1 MILYQFG
8 QKPSLRQQHLGQG
21 RSNRNLVTSLPANTT
36 ISGIITVARSRPV
49 VNAIEAWISP
59 IGWQRLTMLD
69 LVIKNGQVIDG
80 SGSPGF
86 HSSVLVE
93 NERVAIHRGDASHLE
108 AARVIDA
115 TGLVVCPGFID
126 LHSHA
131 GLTILG
137 EPHHDP
143 KVRQGVT
150 TELVGIDG
158 ISHAPFKSQGELHRY
173 IWLDSGLN
181 GYPPLPADW
190 LTVAELLS
198 KYDNKVAINMAYIL
212 GNSPVRIW
220 GVGWNDRTATG
231 HELEEM
237 KSVVREAMEEGAW
250 GLSTGLDYP
259 PGSYA
264 DTDEL
269 VALSEVA
276 ASLGGI
282 YHTHTRASLR
292 ARGVLAPWEEAV
304 EIGRCSGIPVH
315 LTHYRQPGQGVG
327 SHHDFLGLVDNSR
340 DEGLD
345 VTFDC
350 YTYPYSGTTVTIGLP
365 HWAKDGG
372 PERLMAALQ
381 DADDRARM
389 KRELSRERL
398 ENNWLTNFTRPQNK
412 KYEGRLITD
421 IAEMRG
427 QDPEDALF
435 DLLVEENLGIST
447 VGLGT
452 NPQTLPAFVSHP
464 YGMIASDAILF
475 GEYPNPRTYGC
486 FPMVLAE
493 FVRAEKHL
501 RLTEAIRKMT
511 SFPAQRLGLPDRGL
525 LRDGFKADI
534 VIFNPDT
541 VKTHATR
548 EDPKH
553 YPVGIEYVIVNGEVV
568 IQQGENTGALPGRAL
583 RRGHAST

>member
-1 MILYQFG
+1 M
-8 QKPSLRQQHLGQG
+8 P
-21 RSNRNLVTSLPANTT
+21 
-36 ISGIITVARSRPV
+36 
-49 VNAIEAWISP
+49 
-59 IGWQRLTMLD
+59 D
-69 LVIKNGQVIDG
+69 LIIKNGLVIDG

-86 HSSVLVE
+86 YAAVIVDGE
-93 NERVAIHRGDASHLE
+93 TVAIHRGDVSGLGAG
-108 AARVIDA
+108 RVIDA
-115 TGLVVCPGFID
+115 SGHVVCPGFVD

-158 ISHAPFKSQGELHRY
+158 ISHAPFKTREELERY

-198 KYDNKVAINMAYIL
+198 KYDNSVAINMAYIL

-220 GVGWNDRTATG
+220 SVGWNDRPATDA
-231 HELEEM
+231 EM
-237 KSVVREAMEEGAW
+237 GDMRAVVREAMEEGAW

-264 DTDEL
+264 DTAEL
-269 VALSEVA
+269 ASLSEVA
-276 ASLGGI
+276 ASLGGM

-292 ARGVLAPWEEAV
+292 SQGVLAPWEEAL
-304 EIGRCSGIPVH
+304 EIGRRSGCPVH
-315 LTHYRQPGQGVG
+315 LTHYRQSAQGVG
-327 SHHDFLGLVDNSR
+327 SHLDYLGLVERGR
-340 DEGLD
+340 DEGMD
-345 VTFDC
+345 ITFDC

-381 DADDRARM
+381 DSDDRARM
-389 KRELSRERL
+389 KRELSRDRL
-398 ENNWLTNFTRPQNK
+398 EYNWLTNFTQPQNRQ
-412 KYEGRLITD
+412 YDGRLITD
-421 IAEMRG
+421 IAEMRN
-427 QDPEDALF
+427 QDPADALF

-452 NPQTLPAFVSHP
+452 NPHTLAAFVSHP
-464 YGMIASDAILF
+464 MGMIASDAILF

-486 FPMVLAE
+486 FPLVLAE

-501 RLTEAIRKMT
+501 RLPEAIRKMT

-534 VIFNPDT
+534 VVFNPDT
-541 VKTHATR
+541 VKTHATKD
-548 EDPKH
+548 DPKH
-553 YPVGIEYVIVNGEVV
+553 YPVGIEYVIVNGQVV
-568 IQQGENTGALPGRAL
+568 IDQGTNTGVLPGRGL
-583 RRGHAST
+583 RRGRTST

>member
-1 MILYQFG
+1 MELLI
-8 QKPSLRQQHLGQG
+8 
-21 RSNRNLVTSLPANTT
+21 RNGL
-36 ISGIITVARSRPV
+36 
-49 VNAIEAWISP
+49 
-59 IGWQRLTMLD
+59 
-69 LVIKNGQVIDG
+69 VIDG

-86 HSSVLVE
+86 YAAVIVTNDTLT
-93 NERVAIHRGDASHLE
+93 IHRGDTSNLE
-108 AARVIDA
+108 ADRVIDA
-115 TGLVVCPGFID
+115 TGLVVCPGFVDI
-126 LHSHA
+126 HSHA

-158 ISHAPFKSQGELHRY
+158 ISHAPFKSREELSRY

-181 GYPPLPADW
+181 GYPPMPADW
-190 LTVAELLS
+190 LTVADLLG
-198 KYDNKVAINMAYIL
+198 KYDNRVAINIAYIL

-220 GVGWNDRTATG
+220 AAGWNDRPANGT
-231 HELEEM
+231 EMEEM

-264 DTDEL
+264 DTEEL
-269 VALSEVA
+269 AALCAVS
-276 ASLGGI
+276 ASMGGF
-282 YHTHTRASLR
+282 YHTHTRASLT
-292 ARGVLAPWEEAV
+292 ASGLLAPWEEAL
-304 EIGRCSGIPVH
+304 EIGRRSGSPVH
-315 LTHYRQPGQGVG
+315 LTHYRQSAQGEG
-327 SHHDFLGLVDNSR
+327 SHLDYLGLVEDAQA
-340 DEGLD
+340 EGLD

-381 DADDRARM
+381 DPDDRARM

-398 ENNWLTNFTRPQNK
+398 EDNWLTNFTQPQNQ
-412 KYEGRLITD
+412 KYDGRLITD

-452 NPQTLPAFVSHP
+452 NPHTLHAFVSHP
-464 YGMIASDAILF
+464 SGMIASDAILF
-475 GEYPNPRTYGC
+475 GEYPNPRSYGC
-486 FPMVLAE
+486 FPIVLAE

-501 RLTEAIRKMT
+501 KLPEAIRKMT
-511 SFPAQRLGLPDRGL
+511 SFPAQRLGLPDRSL

-534 VIFNPDT
+534 VAFNAGT
-541 VKTHATR
+541 VKTTATR
-548 EDPKH
+548 GDPKH
-553 YPVGIEYVIVNGEVV
+553 YPVGIEYVIVNGRVV
-568 IQQGENTGALPGRAL
+568 IDRGENTGVLPGRAL
-583 RRGHAST
+583 RRGRANT

>member
-1 MILYQFG
+1 
-8 QKPSLRQQHLGQG
+8 
-21 RSNRNLVTSLPANTT
+21 
-36 ISGIITVARSRPV
+36 
-49 VNAIEAWISP
+49 
-59 IGWQRLTMLD
+59 MLD
-69 LVIKNGQVIDG
+69 LIIKNGLVIDG

-86 HSSVLVE
+86 YAAVLVE
-93 NERVAIHRGDASHLE
+93 HERVAIHREDVSHLE
-108 AARVIDA
+108 ASRVIDA
-115 TGLVVCPGFID
+115 TGHVVCPGFVD
-126 LHSHA
+126 LHSHT

-137 EPHHDP
+137 APHHDP

-158 ISHAPFKSQGELHRY
+158 ISHAPFKSQEELHRY

-181 GYPPLPADW
+181 GYPPMPADW
-190 LTVAELLS
+190 LTVAGLLT
-198 KYDNKVAINMAYIL
+198 KYDGTVAVNIAYIL

-220 GVGWNDRTATG
+220 ASGWNDRPANG
-231 HELEEM
+231 AALEEM
-237 KSVVREAMEEGAW
+237 KAVVREAMEEGAW

-264 DTDEL
+264 DTEEL
-269 VALSEVA
+269 AVLAEVS
-276 ASLGGI
+276 ASLGGF
-282 YHTHTRASLR
+282 YHTHTRASLL
-292 ARGVLAPWEEAV
+292 ARGPLSPWEEAL
-304 EIGRCSGIPVH
+304 EIGRRSGSPVH
-315 LTHYRQPGQGVG
+315 LTHYRQSAQGVG
-327 SHHDFLGLVDNSR
+327 SHLDYLGLVER
-340 DEGLD
+340 AREEGMD

-381 DADDRARM
+381 DPDDRARM

-398 ENNWLTNFTRPQNK
+398 QNNWLTNFTRPQNR
-412 KYEGRLITD
+412 KYDGRLLTD

-427 QDPEDALF
+427 QDPADALF

-464 YGMIASDAILF
+464 FGMIASDSILF
-475 GEYPNPRTYGC
+475 GEYPNPRSYGC
-486 FPMVLAE
+486 FPIVLAE

-501 RLTEAIRKMT
+501 RLPEAIRKMT

-534 VIFNPDT
+534 VVFNPNT

-553 YPVGIEYVIVNGEVV
+553 YPVGIEYVIVNGRVV
-568 IQQGENTGALPGRAL
+568 IDRGENTGELPGRAL
-583 RRGHAST
+583 RRGRSST

>member
-1 MILYQFG
+1 MPDL
-8 QKPSLRQQHLGQG
+8 
-21 RSNRNLVTSLPANTT
+21 
-36 ISGIITVARSRPV
+36 II
-49 VNAIEAWISP
+49 
-59 IGWQRLTMLD
+59 Q
-69 LVIKNGQVIDG
+69 NGLIIDG
-80 SGSPGF
+80 SGSAGF
-86 HSSVLVE
+86 YGAVVVTGDT
-93 NERVAIHRGDASHLE
+93 VAIHRGDPSHLE
-108 AARVIDA
+108 APRVIDA
-115 TGLVVCPGFID
+115 TGLVVCPGFVDI
-126 LHSHA
+126 HSHA

-158 ISHAPFKSQGELHRY
+158 ISHAPFKTQDELHRY

-181 GYPPLPADW
+181 GYPPMPADW
-190 LTVAELLS
+190 LTVADMLG
-198 KYDNKVAINMAYIL
+198 KYDDRVAVNVAYIL
-212 GNSPVRIW
+212 GNSPARIW
-220 GVGWNDRTATG
+220 SVGWNDRPATDA
-231 HELEEM
+231 ELADME
-237 KSVVREAMEEGAW
+237 SVVREAMEEGAW
-250 GLSTGLDYP
+250 GISTGLDYP

-264 DTDEL
+264 DTAEL
-269 VALSEVA
+269 AALSKVA
-276 ASLGGI
+276 ASMGGI

-292 ARGVLAPWEEAV
+292 SQGLLAPWEEAV
-304 EIGRCSGIPVH
+304 EIGRRSGCPIH
-315 LTHYRQPGQGVG
+315 LTHYRQSASGVG
-327 SHHDFLGLVDNSR
+327 SHLDYLGLVEDAR
-340 DEGLD
+340 DEGMD

-381 DADDRARM
+381 DPGDRARM
-389 KRELSRERL
+389 KQEIAGDRL
-398 ENNWLTNFTRPQNK
+398 KNNWLTNFTQPQNRQ
-412 KYEGRLITD
+412 YDGRLITD

-427 QDPEDALF
+427 QDPADVLF

-452 NPQTLPAFVSHP
+452 NAQTLHAFVSHP
-464 YGMIASDAILF
+464 LGMIASDAILF

-486 FPMVLAE
+486 FPIVLAE

-501 RLTEAIRKMT
+501 KLPEAIRKMT

-534 VIFNPDT
+534 AVFNPDT

-553 YPVGIEYVIVNGEVV
+553 YPVGIDYVVVNGRLV
-568 IQQGENTGALPGRAL
+568 IDQGENTGALPGRAL
-583 RRGHAST
+583 RRGRPG